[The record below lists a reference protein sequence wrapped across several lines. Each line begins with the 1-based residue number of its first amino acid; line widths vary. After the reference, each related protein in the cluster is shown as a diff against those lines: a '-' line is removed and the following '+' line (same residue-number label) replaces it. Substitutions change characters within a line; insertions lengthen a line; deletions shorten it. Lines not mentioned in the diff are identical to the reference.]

1 MSECVVGVSQPTSVK
16 LPFKMFDRKV
26 PEIFSRQ
33 ACPESNRRAAK
44 LAKNPEIPLS
54 SPFDKGE
61 RGGFD
66 EAWSR

>member
-1 MSECVVGVSQPTSVK
+1 
-16 LPFKMFDRKV
+16 MFDRRV

-54 SPFDKGE
+54 SPFDKGGK
-61 RGGFD
+61 RGL
-66 EAWSR
+66 

>member
-1 MSECVVGVSQPTSVK
+1 
-16 LPFKMFDRKV
+16 MFDRRV

-33 ACPESNRRAAK
+33 AAK
-44 LAKNPEIPLS
+44 LAKNPEIPLH
-54 SPFDKGE
+54 PPLTKGE